1 MDLLAMVLSVE
12 VTRREA
18 RSALPGA
25 AVEPPRQRWWTRIR
39 ASRRAAGGS

>member
-18 RSALPGA
+18 RSALPCA
-25 AVEPPRQRWWTRIR
+25 EVSPPRRRWWH
-39 ASRRAAGGS
+39 RRRPTGGRRS